1 MEDHGMTDFFSGIK
15 NIGPTYP
22 IKPVRPAQ
30 KDRETGKR
38 RKGQEQPETS
48 QHEDDDDKQPHIDE
62 HV

>member
-1 MEDHGMTDFFSGIK
+1 MADFFSGIK
-15 NIGPTYP
+15 HIGPTYP

-38 RKGQEQPETS
+38 RKGQDQPET
-48 QHEDDDDKQPHIDE
+48 QQQDDDDDKQTHIDE

>member
-1 MEDHGMTDFFSGIK
+1 MSDLFGGIK
-15 NIGPTYP
+15 QIGPTYP

-38 RKGQEQPETS
+38 QRKPDERPPEDR
-48 QHEDDDDKQPHIDE
+48 DDDDKPLIDE